1 MPNFT
6 EKRRYPRCS
15 VQYLALINSG
25 QKEPLKV
32 NVSNVSKTG
41 LLLNSLSDLDL
52 NDPVEITITKE
63 NSTLDPISATGNVV
77 WRKNHS
83 SSREIGIHFSKIRW
97 SETDRLLH
105 GLRY

>member
-25 QKEPLKV
+25 QEEPLKV

-41 LLLNSLSDLDL
+41 LLLNSTSDLNL
-52 NDPVEITITKE
+52 NDPIEISITKE
-63 NSTLDPISATGNVV
+63 NSNLDPVSATGNIV
-77 WRKNHS
+77 WKKENS
-83 SSREIGIHFSKIRW
+83 SDREIGIHFSKIRW
-97 SETDRLLH
+97 SETDRLLR